1 MKADATTMR
10 VSIACL
16 VLCVLKL
23 TVASIIDVFEKT
35 NGHEPRV
42 AIQCGRVP
50 FHIDL
55 QVIVLYIL
63 YYLIIFNISF

>member
-1 MKADATTMR
+1 MR

-55 QVIVLYIL
+55 QVIVFL
-63 YYLIIFNISF
+63 